1 MKNTD
6 FDDFLEYL
14 IVTGQ
19 VDENLNLKTED
30 EEEDKNEDEEENNYR
45 RHR

>member
-1 MKNTD
+1 MSTN

-30 EEEDKNEDEEENNYR
+30 DEEDENEDEDENNYR